1 MSKVTSVFSMLS
13 PFHLTL
19 ELKASISLCKKSDMT
34 HFLFDDCFN
43 SVSAGSLRNHLPQA
57 HSVETGPIKF
67 NLFRH
72 FQDFVSIELETH

>member
-1 MSKVTSVFSMLS
+1 
-13 PFHLTL
+13 
-19 ELKASISLCKKSDMT
+19 MT

-57 HSVETGPIKF
+57 RSLETGPIKF

-72 FQDFVSIELETH
+72 SQDCVSIELETH